1 MQTTN
6 KDSIQLQFLK
16 KIEDIIPSNSSLVYE
31 LSDILEISIDSAY
44 RRIRSETALSI
55 GDIIKLCDHF
65 KISFDSFSHSE
76 SGNVTF
82 NYTIMNKEEH
92 SFEEFLSNL
101 INDLKII
108 NSAKESR
115 IIYAAE
121 DIPVFHNYK
130 YPVLSAYKM
139 FYWMKSIMNIPSLE
153 DKKFDASK
161 ISDKFKEMANQIFEL
176 YTSIPSVEIWTDTTV
191 ASTVKQIGF
200 YWDSGMF
207 ASIDDALMVCDDLKQ
222 EITDIQKQAELG
234 KKFISEEFKNVNQ
247 ENYSVYFSEI
257 EITNNCVLVSIGNT
271 KQVYLGHQTFNTMST
286 SNINYCNETEQWL
299 NNIIRKSILISGV
312 SETQRYQFFRKAF
325 KSIDGLI
332 TKIKES

>member
-1 MQTTN
+1 METTI
-6 KDSIQLQFLK
+6 KESIQLQFLR
-16 KIEDIIPSNSSLVYE
+16 KIEDIIPANSSLVYE
-31 LSDILEISIDSAY
+31 LSDILEISMDSAY
-44 RRIRSETALSI
+44 RRLRGETSLSI
-55 GDIIKLCDHF
+55 VDVIKLCDYF

-82 NYTIMNKEEH
+82 NYTVMDKEEN
-92 SFEEFLSNL
+92 SFEEYLSSL
-101 INDLKII
+101 ISDLKII

-153 DKKFDASK
+153 DKKFDSSK
-161 ISDKFKEMANQIFEL
+161 ISDKFKDMGKQIIEL
-176 YTSIPSVEIWTDTTV
+176 YTSIPSIEIWTDTTV
-191 ASTVKQIGF
+191 ASTLKQIGF

-207 ASIDDALMVCDDLKQ
+207 SSVEDALMVCNDLKQ

-234 KKFISEEFKNVNQ
+234 RKYISEELKNVNQ

-286 SNINYCNETEQWL
+286 SNVNYCNETEQWL
-299 NNIIRKSILISGV
+299 NNIIKKSTLISGI
-312 SETQRYQFFRKAF
+312 SETHRYQFFRKAF
-325 KSIDGLI
+325 KAIDGLI
-332 TKIKES
+332 SKINES